1 MIFLQIEHLKVCSD
15 IASSRPVNWQR
26 YCQNNEGIVPFLV
39 KASIS
44 LDEGVAPTLLQLL
57 QCALCGS
64 EVIKGPQP
72 QGTASGTSPG
82 KQKKTKD
89 KDKDKDKNE
98 GNIHFR
104 IYTCKHFKS
113 HESK

>member
-1 MIFLQIEHLKVCSD
+1 MLVFTLQICYINMLLNFCIHVSL
-15 IASSRPVNWQR
+15 
-26 YCQNNEGIVPFLV
+26 GIVPFLV

-64 EVIKGPQP
+64 EVTKGPQP
-72 QGTASGTSPG
+72 QGSASGTSPA
-82 KQKKTKD
+82 KQKKAKD

-98 GNIHFR
+98 GSAFISL
-104 IYTCKHFKS
+104 ICKK
-113 HESK
+113 KICKY

>member
-15 IASSRPVNWQR
+15 IATSRPVNWQR
-26 YCQNNEGIVPFLV
+26 YCQNNEGIVAFLV

-64 EVIKGPQP
+64 EVSKGPQP
-72 QGTASGTSPG
+72 QGTAAGTSPG

-98 GNIHFR
+98 GKVLCLSNFS
-104 IYTCKHFKS
+104 F
-113 HESK
+113 

>member
-1 MIFLQIEHLKVCSD
+1 MLIISFFI
-15 IASSRPVNWQR
+15 
-26 YCQNNEGIVPFLV
+26 GIVPFLV

-44 LDEGVAPTLLQLL
+44 LDEGVATTLLQLL

-64 EVIKGPQP
+64 EVSKGPQP
-72 QGTASGTSPG
+72 QGSASGTSPA

-98 GNIHFR
+98 GNNFNPLLHQMRSSILLLSSF
-104 IYTCKHFKS
+104 C
-113 HESK
+113 

>member
-1 MIFLQIEHLKVCSD
+1 MRCVIKGLQCI
-15 IASSRPVNWQR
+15 R
-26 YCQNNEGIVPFLV
+26 YANNCILFIGIVPFLV

-44 LDEGVAPTLLQLL
+44 LDEGVATTLLQLL

-64 EVIKGPQP
+64 EVTKGPQP
-72 QGTASGTSPG
+72 QGSASGTSPA

-98 GNIHFR
+98 GNNLTPFASNEIFHD
-104 IYTCKHFKS
+104 TA
-113 HESK
+113 SKLS